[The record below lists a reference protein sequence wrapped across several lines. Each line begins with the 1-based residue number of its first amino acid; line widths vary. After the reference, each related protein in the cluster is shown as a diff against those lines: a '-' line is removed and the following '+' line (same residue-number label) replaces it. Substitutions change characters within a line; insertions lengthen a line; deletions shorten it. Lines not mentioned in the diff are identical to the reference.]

1 VVVTARELAIRTR
14 IVDLAVGGV
23 RVLLDPAVV
32 SPSVGTRV
40 WLDLRLDGGGRW
52 FHLSG
57 LIERVGTGAATNEIV
72 IELHGIPQGFEDLVQ
87 DELLA
92 SLECVRSAD
101 ALARRSV
108 EHGLVR

>member
-40 WLDLRLDGGGRW
+40 WLGLRLDGGGRW